1 MIWGFVDYENTGTLE
16 GVSINEYNRLFVFCG
31 PKNKKIKF
39 GELSSTKFCQIEL
52 LGIKTTGAN
61 NLDFHIA
68 FYLGRFQESASKDI
82 EFHIISNDTGF
93 NGLVNHLKK
102 IGRKCK
108 RISTKAP
115 NLDTT
120 IGIELNDGAALVISR
135 LAQMDEKKRPK
146 EKSSLVNW
154 INSQCK
160 LIKPEVVS
168 EKIYEEL
175 KLSAKITDSTAGI
188 VYHLKH

>member
-1 MIWGFVDYENTGTLE
+1 MDYIRVWNELDIDEIKEHLLIVDEISGFCR
-16 GVSINEYNRLFVFCG
+16 SC
-31 PKNKKIKF
+31 KK
-39 GELSSTKFCQIEL
+39 
-52 LGIKTTGAN
+52 
-61 NLDFHIA
+61 
-68 FYLGRFQESASKDI
+68 
-82 EFHIISNDTGF
+82 
-93 NGLVNHLKK
+93 
-102 IGRKCK
+102 
-108 RISTKAP
+108 
-115 NLDTT
+115 